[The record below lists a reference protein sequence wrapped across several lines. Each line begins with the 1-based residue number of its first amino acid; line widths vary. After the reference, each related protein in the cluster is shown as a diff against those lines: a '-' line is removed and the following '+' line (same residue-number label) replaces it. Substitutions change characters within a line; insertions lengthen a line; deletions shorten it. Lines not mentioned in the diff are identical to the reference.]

1 MHAEQPRVWAHA
13 LAVGRRGGVPSGRKA
28 PQATKASHLAHPAPS
43 CPGSV
48 RGEDTAPR
56 GRGPWTD
63 SLRTGRLGFTTPAA
77 CVVSLPGRTFPNV
90 LRIKPAPRLSPDR
103 PLRFPATAPNSPG
116 SSFGERGG
124 RRGGAGAPAGAV
136 APWRT
141 PPPVAATDG
150 VTGRGR
156 GRDLAGCRTFRGLP
170 QRLADSDAVRGHVSG
185 AKGADRG
192 AVSRLQRTQRR
203 ALPASALGA
212 GWLYET
218 LVKTLC
224 SQPCV
229 RGRVAATSVVS
240 ASESSPPRARAV
252 TARAVHSEDAVV
264 QTGAP
269 SEHRRPRVTPDRTG
283 GGGVGTGLPAPR
295 LPEFLEMQ
303 VKAIF
308 ATGPPPPP
316 PRAFLEGTHLGS
328 RCRQA
333 GEAVQPRSP
342 RRGRGHPCSSCSPRG
357 RALRGVRGWEAG
369 SVTRYPIQLCR
380 VAPTTCWDSPTMSL
394 VKTLET

>member
-1 MHAEQPRVWAHA
+1 MAHTPS
-13 LAVGRRGGVPSGRKA
+13 GGCHRRG
-28 PQATKASHLAHPAPS
+28 H
-43 CPGSV
+43 
-48 RGEDTAPR
+48 
-56 GRGPWTD
+56 
-63 SLRTGRLGFTTPAA
+63 
-77 CVVSLPGRTFPNV
+77 
-90 LRIKPAPRLSPDR
+90 
-103 PLRFPATAPNSPG
+103 
-116 SSFGERGG
+116 
-124 RRGGAGAPAGAV
+124 GAGVG
-136 APWRT
+136 
-141 PPPVAATDG
+141 G
-150 VTGRGR
+150 
-156 GRDLAGCRTFRGLP
+156 DLAGCRTYRGLP

-192 AVSRLQRTQRR
+192 AASRLQRTRRR

-212 GWLYET
+212 GWRYET

-224 SQPCV
+224 SRPCV

-269 SEHRRPRVTPDRTG
+269 SAHRRPRVTPDRTG

-328 RCRQA
+328 RCRRA

-342 RRGRGHPCSSCSPRG
+342 RRGHGHPCSSCSPRG
-357 RALRGVRGWEAG
+357 GGSQGCPGVGGGFSDSLPNSALPSGAYDMLGQPNDVAG
-369 SVTRYPIQLCR
+369 ENARNVVCLARRPGSANGLRLSSIWS
-380 VAPTTCWDSPTMSL
+380 TTD
-394 VKTLET
+394 